1 MCYTV
6 DFRIYNLQP
15 FSEADNQFH
24 RYFDL
29 SENEHTCFK
38 QSVQCAG
45 RANKIKNDVNLIYHT
60 DPNVRK
66 KDKKKTKF
74 NIAVSSVQVSRLHLS
89 RYKNY
94 LILKT
99 RNAERCVCD

>member
-24 RYFDL
+24 RYCDL

-60 DPNVRK
+60 EPNDRK
-66 KDKKKTKF
+66 KTRKKQNSILLLALFKLADC
-74 NIAVSSVQVSRLHLS
+74 I
-89 RYKNY
+89 Y
-94 LILKT
+94 LDIKII
-99 RNAERCVCD
+99 